1 MVEGSLI
8 SSQRSLLQ
16 QSTTLSPS
24 SAFLTGPLGPRYNNT
39 LLDQLRANPTVQFH
53 REAIDQIAVGL
64 DIWEESNTTNENAHL
79 LRSQALPA
87 LVRRT
92 RLYSAQQRTAG
103 KTGRPDVVN
112 RQARGYQ
119 FHGLKLIAKL
129 QLLRQD
135 IMEKE
140 ETTNGEYEV
149 DMTQYFKMLSS
160 DVDKTIF

>member
-1 MVEGSLI
+1 MA
-8 SSQRSLLQ
+8 SQVRKHNKRYSILTKHLVRGVFAEWDTGQAVAQLLKGGNEEM
-16 QSTTLSPS
+16 
-24 SAFLTGPLGPRYNNT
+24 SALLKPFFSKQHEREIDCEKFARFLRDEIPLT
-39 LLDQLRANPTVQFH
+39 LLDQLRAGPTVQFH

-112 RQARGYQ
+112 RQ
-119 FHGLKLIAKL
+119 
-129 QLLRQD
+129 
-135 IMEKE
+135 E
-140 ETTNGEYEV
+140 
-149 DMTQYFKMLSS
+149 
-160 DVDKTIF
+160 